1 MTRSN
6 ELRSAWMADVSWALV
21 LIVLATAGR
30 LACLEWPNLSPVAG
44 LAIGAGWLIRRG
56 SLAVAVPLVSMLISD
71 RLAGGYELPV
81 MLTVYAALT
90 LPVLLGRLGRSLVGS
105 RPVRHASL
113 RVAAAGAIG
122 AASGLI
128 ASLLFYLTT
137 NAAFWAFASHEG
149 TTLAQAY
156 VDGLPFLRYTLTG
169 DLITAPIAC
178 ATAAAIGLLPVS
190 ARVTPPVAAGVPN
203 GNGASVE

>member
-1 MTRSN
+1 
-6 ELRSAWMADVSWALV
+6 MADVAWALV

-30 LACLEWPNLSPVAG
+30 VACLEWPNLSPVAG

-56 SLAVAVPLVSMLISD
+56 SLAMTVPLVSMLISD

-81 MLTVYAALT
+81 MLTVYTALT
-90 LPVLLGRLGRSLVGS
+90 LPVLLGRLGRSFVRS
-105 RPVRHASL
+105 RQIRNASVH
-113 RVAAAGAIG
+113 VATAGAIG

-128 ASLLFYLTT
+128 SSLLFYLST

-169 DLITAPIAC
+169 DLVTAPLAC
-178 ATAAAIGLLPVS
+178 AAAAAIGLLTID
-190 ARVTPPVAAGVPN
+190 ARVASPIADGISN
-203 GNGASVE
+203 GNGRRVD